1 MIYNEDTG
9 AIVIAI
15 VYGNIYTSLKIY
27 LVVKIDRYIQLYTFS
42 VLLGLI
48 QIKKKQ
54 DNQTRKQKSK
64 QTSKIKLIIHNV
76 NNENNKRSQS
86 AILLSITKKKN
97 HKKIDIKKKPITRAT
112 GQISSP
118 KQKKLEWN
126 AHNIL

>member
-48 QIKKKQ
+48 QIKKNQ
-54 DNQTRKQKSK
+54 DNPTRKQKSK
-64 QTSKIKLIIHNV
+64 QTSKIKPIIHNV

-86 AILLSITKKKN
+86 AILLSITKKK
-97 HKKIDIKKKPITRAT
+97 KITK
-112 GQISSP
+112 
-118 KQKKLEWN
+118 N
-126 AHNIL
+126 